1 MRLQTSFCL
10 FALLTAC
17 EPQDPCPVGDD
28 ISAWQLK
35 TNTQVRKVDIP
46 LDGCRRQP
54 ELRAEMLPGGRVS
67 LGRMFTL
74 GTASTVFLESRAAH
88 AAEGFTGP
96 CFLPSVRVDAQVVPD
111 GSARFA
117 LQPGSHTAEVAAECP
132 ADGRSCVARMEPR
145 LEVLP

>member
-1 MRLQTSFCL
+1 MG
-10 FALLTAC
+10 AC
-17 EPQDPCPVGDD
+17 EPDPCPAGED

-35 TNTQVRKVDIP
+35 TNTLVRKVDIP
-46 LDGCRRQP
+46 LDRCRRQP
-54 ELRAEMLPGGRVS
+54 ELRAELLPGGRIS
-67 LGRMFTL
+67 ASKAFTL
-74 GTASTVFLESRAAH
+74 AAASTVYLDSRAAH

-96 CFLPSVRVDAQVVPD
+96 CFLPSVRVDAQIVPD

-117 LQPGSHTAEVAAECP
+117 LQPGSHTAEVAAEVP